1 MSGAEPA
8 SEEREEH
15 EQQDAADDVPAAFGH
30 EPTSGEIFVPV
41 FYHIVV
47 LDLLFVSFLMLTLAI
62 LANREGSSLS

>member
-8 SEEREEH
+8 CKERKEH
-15 EQQDAADDVPAAFGH
+15 QQQDAADDVPAALGH

-47 LDLLFVSFLMLTLAI
+47 LDL
-62 LANREGSSLS
+62 